1 MPYQNHPAYR
11 ITSSGVNS
19 QGNHYCHRDY
29 GSSVPNHNNY
39 HYSNCTYYDNGRG
52 RSIYT
57 APNGRC
63 YVSADNVRP
72 GTSDQAGRGDSS
84 AHPSTSVSRNAS
96 PYRRSS
102 PRDGRSDGQV
112 STPND
117 SLGLWLPSMERAP
130 SNTNYP
136 PTSRDEDRVE
146 EGYRQ
151 AGNVRNSYDAPGYR
165 GFDNAVDYG
174 RDDVPDDDE
183 GGTAYGHDDG
193 YYDGGY
199 DTCGHDAGSYDAD
212 GYGDD
217 GFCDDGFCD
226 DGGYDDDGYYD
237 DGGYDDDYI
246 CDY

>member
-29 GSSVPNHNNY
+29 GSSVPNRNNY
-39 HYSNCTYYDNGRG
+39 HYSNRDGGYYYRNPDGSTYYDNGRG

-57 APNGRC
+57 APNGRS
-63 YVSADNVRP
+63 YVSDDNDRP
-72 GTSDQAGRGDSS
+72 GTGDQAGLDDSS
-84 AHPSTSVSRNAS
+84 EYPSASVSRNAS

-102 PRDGRSDGQV
+102 PRDDRSDGQV

-117 SLGLWLPSMERAP
+117 SLGLC
-130 SNTNYP
+130 
-136 PTSRDEDRVE
+136 
-146 EGYRQ
+146 
-151 AGNVRNSYDAPGYR
+151 YDAPGYR

-174 RDDVPDDDE
+174 CNDVPNDEE
-183 GGTAYGHDDG
+183 GGTAYGHGDG
-193 YYDGGY
+193 CYDGGY
-199 DTCGHDAGSYDAD
+199 
-212 GYGDD
+212 
-217 GFCDDGFCD
+217 CD

-237 DGGYDDDYI
+237 DGGYDDDYV